1 MLEKT
6 PWKVFK
12 ERRGLDLKALI
23 KKKGFTKY
31 EEVVSYFDQFHVA
44 APDKDEFTIAIGG
57 DPSGFELNMKVEDI
71 EPKTVKKTTPRRKRP
86 AAKKA
91 TTSKAEDAEKVWQ
104 DGVEGSYEADS
115 ASQTKKAP
123 PKKRA
128 TTRKRTTTRKKKA

>member
-23 KKKGFTKY
+23 KKKGFAKY

-44 APDKDEFTIAIGG
+44 APSEEEFVLAQAT
-57 DPSGFELNMKVEDI
+57 PSAVE
-71 EPKTVKKTTPRRKRP
+71 EQAPKASVQSTAKKAPTPRRKR
-86 AAKKA
+86 ATTKKA

-104 DGVEGSYEADS
+104 DGVEGSYEAGS

-128 TTRKRTTTRKKKA
+128 TTRQRTTTRKKKA